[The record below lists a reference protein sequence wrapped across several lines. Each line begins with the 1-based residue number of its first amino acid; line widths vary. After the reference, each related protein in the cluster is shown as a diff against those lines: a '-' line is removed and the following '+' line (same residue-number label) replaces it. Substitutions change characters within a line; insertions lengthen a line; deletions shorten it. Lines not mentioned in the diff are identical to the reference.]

1 MLAVS
6 KDNKEL
12 LVIELKKGRAGDAVV
27 GQILRYMS
35 FVQEEIAEEA
45 QTVRGV
51 IIASQGDL
59 RIHRALQLTKNIEF
73 YQYQV
78 SFKLLKV

>member
-1 MLAVS
+1 
-6 KDNKEL
+6 
-12 LVIELKKGRAGDAVV
+12 
-27 GQILRYMS
+27 MS